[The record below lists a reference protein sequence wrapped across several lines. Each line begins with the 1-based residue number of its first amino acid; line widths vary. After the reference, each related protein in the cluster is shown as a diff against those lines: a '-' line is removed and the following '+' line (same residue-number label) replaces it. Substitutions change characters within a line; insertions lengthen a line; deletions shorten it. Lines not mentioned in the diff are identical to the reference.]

1 MAKKFRI
8 RNAAADLIELL
19 LIGTTVFLLVY
30 ILVGQFL
37 EVSGSSMH
45 PYLLDKEQ
53 IIAEKLSIKFDPLK
67 RGEVIIFWHP
77 KTKSDLL
84 VKRVVGLPG
93 ERIKI
98 ENGFVFIDGK
108 KLEEPYLASNVVTK
122 GTDFLAEGQ
131 EHKIAEG
138 YYIVLGDNRSEST
151 DSRYWGPVQKD
162 TVIGRALAVFYPIN
176 NIRLLNEGK
185 SIAE

>member
-1 MAKKFRI
+1 MARKFSI
-8 RNAAADLIELL
+8 KNTFIDLIELL

-53 IIAEKLSIKFDPLK
+53 IIAEKLSIKFDPIK

-84 VKRVVGLPG
+84 IKRVVGLPG
-93 ERIKI
+93 EIIKI
-98 ENGFVFIDGK
+98 QNGFVFINGK
-108 KLEEPYLASNVVTK
+108 KLEEPYLAGNIVTK
-122 GTDFLAEGQ
+122 EGDILLEGQ
-131 EHKIAEG
+131 DYKIAAD
-138 YYIVLGDNRSEST
+138 YYIVMGDNRAEST
-151 DSRYWGPVQKD
+151 DSRYWGPIQKE
-162 TVIGRALAVFYPIN
+162 TIIGRALAVFYPID
-176 NIRLLNEGK
+176 NIRLLNGGK
-185 SIAE
+185 